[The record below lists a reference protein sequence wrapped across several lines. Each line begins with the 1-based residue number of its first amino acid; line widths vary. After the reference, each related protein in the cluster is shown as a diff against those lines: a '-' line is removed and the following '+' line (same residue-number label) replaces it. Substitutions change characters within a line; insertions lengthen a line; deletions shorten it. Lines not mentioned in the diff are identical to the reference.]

1 MEPQEHD
8 LLIRIDTRLE
18 RLERDFRE
26 SQLGFVKDLAAL
38 EVRLRIQEDIR
49 AKYDPAVIVP
59 EFREVQQG
67 WRDFSIRLRTW
78 GAVGVVVAAALSNLL
93 RLYVLPLFGIKP

>member
-38 EVRLRIQEDIR
+38 EVRVRLQEDIR
-49 AKYDPAVIVP
+49 AKYDPAIIVP
-59 EFREVQQG
+59 EFRKVQQEWG
-67 WRDFSIRLRTW
+67 DFNIKLKTW
-78 GAVGVVVAAALSNLL
+78 AAVGVVGGALVSTLL
-93 RLYVLPLFGIKP
+93 RLYVLPLFGIK

>member
-38 EVRLRIQEDIR
+38 EVRVRLQEDIR

-59 EFREVQQG
+59 EFRKVQQEWG
-67 WRDFSIRLRTW
+67 DFNVRLRTW
-78 GAVGVVVAAALSNLL
+78 GAVVVVLAAALANLI
-93 RLYVLPLFGIKP
+93 RLFVLPLFGVKP